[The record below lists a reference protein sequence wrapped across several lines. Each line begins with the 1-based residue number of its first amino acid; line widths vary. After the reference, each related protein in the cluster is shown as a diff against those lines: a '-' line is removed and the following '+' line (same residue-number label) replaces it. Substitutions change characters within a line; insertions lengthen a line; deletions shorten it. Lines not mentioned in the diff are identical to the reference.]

1 MEIEEMLGNISE
13 NKSKPIILN
22 SFLIPAVSN
31 VICSLVMS
39 VRFHKDEPRFVR
51 LMAHI
56 EEGFRLFTVV
66 GAAAFMPFLRYLPH
80 ISRGFRSLKHNFH
93 EMLQFS
99 QQVCKIFFLL
109 VVFIASYELL
119 EEHV

>member
-13 NKSKPIILN
+13 RKTEPIVLN
-22 SFLIPAVSN
+22 SYLIPAVSN

-39 VRFHKDEPRFVR
+39 VRFHKDESRFVR

-66 GAAAFMPFLRYLPH
+66 GAAAFMPFLRFLRDVLRDDPNNSPMGYN
-80 ISRGFRSLKHNFH
+80 FRSSGARAAVPCSKRD
-93 EMLQFS
+93 
-99 QQVCKIFFLL
+99 
-109 VVFIASYELL
+109 
-119 EEHV
+119 